1 MREFLEAINDYSE
14 TSFLLFLALIAI
26 IGVIKKK

>member
-1 MREFLEAINDYSE
+1 MREFLKAINDYSE

-26 IGVIKKK
+26 IGVLKKK